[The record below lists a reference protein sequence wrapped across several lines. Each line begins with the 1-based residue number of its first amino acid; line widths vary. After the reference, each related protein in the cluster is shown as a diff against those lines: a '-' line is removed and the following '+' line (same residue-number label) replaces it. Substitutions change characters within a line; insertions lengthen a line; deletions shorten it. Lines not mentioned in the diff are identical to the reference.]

1 MAAAAAEFQ
10 QRLNK
15 AKAAA
20 EGHEDGRRS
29 ELLEREGKVGRCK
42 LNSAWPIALK
52 RLVTQP

>member
-1 MAAAAAEFQ
+1 MYRCAEAMAAAAAEFQ

-42 LNSAWPIALK
+42 LNSA
-52 RLVTQP
+52 